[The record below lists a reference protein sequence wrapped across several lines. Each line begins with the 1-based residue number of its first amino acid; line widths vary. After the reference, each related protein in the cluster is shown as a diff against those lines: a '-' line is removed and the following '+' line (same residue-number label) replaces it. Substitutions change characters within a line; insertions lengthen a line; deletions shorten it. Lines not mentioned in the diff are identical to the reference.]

1 MPDNDSPQT
10 NAATMPDIDTT
21 KVTVGAPVEGGC
33 CWTTFAE
40 EFELPEA
47 AATAISSLTG
57 WESCGELSDN
67 GYTEKKSITSTDF
80 KGWHGSTVLSV
91 IDEEKNQYHAEFIE
105 VNRGT
110 AAKIRY
116 GAGNVQTD
124 EDGNVTQIS
133 GKTGQIKAI
142 PLVFDEL
149 ESNGWLRRTVVKKAM
164 VSSFDDVPHQRGSLM
179 VYGMD
184 FTAIEVEG
192 SAFETYRAKPVSA

>member
-1 MPDNDSPQT
+1 MPDNET
-10 NAATMPDIDTT
+10 TAETTAVKEIDTSN
-21 KVTVGAPVEGGC
+21 VTVGSPVEGGC

-40 EFELPEA
+40 TPTLPEA
-47 AATAISSLTG
+47 AATAISEMEG

-67 GYTEKKSITSTDF
+67 GYTEKKSITSNDF

-116 GAGNVQTD
+116 GAGNVKTD
-124 EDGNVTQIS
+124 ENGSVTQIS
-133 GKTGQIKAI
+133 GKSGQIKAI

-164 VSSFDDVPHQRGSLM
+164 VNSFDDVPHQRGALM

-184 FTAIEVEG
+184 FTAIEVDG
-192 SAFETYRAKPVSA
+192 SAFETYRAKPATA